1 MEVLKFNEYKNS
13 VDLATEFLYLI
24 GSKINENN
32 SINDIFNN
40 PIFDDYY
47 IKTWPISNSD
57 FQEIVDL
64 QNNNQ

>member
-1 MEVLKFNEYKNS
+1 MKNIELTNMKTIIES
-13 VDLATEFLYLI
+13 IDLNY
-24 GSKINENN
+24 
-32 SINDIFNN
+32 INDIFNN

-47 IKTWPISNSD
+47 IKTWPIFNSD